1 PCGLKEPSERDIESF
16 SLVREPRQQVDEA
29 DVVLHEDR
37 IPEAA
42 RGAERDARRFPFY
55 DLLAPQVVVR
65 GLDPGVPVDH
75 QCSSSSGTKS
85 ASAGLGAVVVRSSC
99 WSTSSTAQ
107 YSPGSSASAWA
118 KTTPSSTNAPSTCI
132 LVLVVDFDASCDS
145 PSIA

>member
-1 PCGLKEPSERDIESF
+1 LKEPSERDIESF

-37 IPEAA
+37 IPAAA

-85 ASAGLGAVVVRSSC
+85 ASSSLGGVVVRSAS
-99 WSTSSTAQ
+99 WSSSSTARFL
-107 YSPGSSASAWA
+107 PGSSASALE
-118 KTTPSSTNAPSTCI
+118 KTTPTVTTRI
-132 LVLVVDFDASCDS
+132 
-145 PSIA
+145 